1 MNDTTDRSA
10 LIAMSGGVDSSVAA
24 LKTLQDGFR
33 CEGTT
38 MRLYHWDGRYR
49 KKVRTCC
56 SDRDMNDASEVAV
69 HLDIPYSVTD
79 YEADFRDAVID
90 KFVRIYEQG
99 GTPNPCIDCNR
110 VLKFEKLLELAHS
123 KGLYYIVTGHY
134 ARIEYSEERDRFL
147 LKKAIDSTKDQ
158 SYVLYMLTQEQ
169 LAHTLFPLGSLTKS
183 EVRKIAAAEGFVN
196 SDKSDSQDIC
206 FIPDG
211 DYVGFMERYTGK
223 SYPEGDFIDTDGNVI
238 GRHKGA
244 VHYTIG
250 QRKGLGVAFG
260 EPRYVCAKS
269 MEDNTVTL
277 SSENKVYKNALIAD
291 ELNFISIEK
300 LDKPMKISAKTRYR
314 QKEAPATIYPE
325 SPDKVRVVF
334 DEPQR
339 AITPGQAVVFYDG
352 DIVVGG
358 GNIVTAV

>member
-1 MNDTTDRSA
+1 
-10 LIAMSGGVDSSVAA
+10 
-24 LKTLQDGFR
+24 
-33 CEGTT
+33 
-38 MRLYHWDGRYR
+38 
-49 KKVRTCC
+49 
-56 SDRDMNDASEVAV
+56 
-69 HLDIPYSVTD
+69 
-79 YEADFRDAVID
+79 
-90 KFVRIYEQG
+90 
-99 GTPNPCIDCNR
+99 
-110 VLKFEKLLELAHS
+110 
-123 KGLYYIVTGHY
+123 
-134 ARIEYSEERDRFL
+134 
-147 LKKAIDSTKDQ
+147 
-158 SYVLYMLTQEQ
+158 
-169 LAHTLFPLGSLTKS
+169 
-183 EVRKIAAAEGFVN
+183 
-196 SDKSDSQDIC
+196 
-206 FIPDG
+206 
-211 DYVGFMERYTGK
+211 MERYTGK

-277 SSENKVYKNALIAD
+277 SSEDKVYKNALIAA

-314 QKEAPATIYPE
+314 QKESPATIYPE